1 MERLPNPTVKT
12 VLKELNWTPDC
23 ATCAKNIVKE
33 INLILE
39 QGK

>member
-1 MERLPNPTVKT
+1 MERIPDPTVKT

-33 INLILE
+33 INDALD
-39 QGK
+39 KSK